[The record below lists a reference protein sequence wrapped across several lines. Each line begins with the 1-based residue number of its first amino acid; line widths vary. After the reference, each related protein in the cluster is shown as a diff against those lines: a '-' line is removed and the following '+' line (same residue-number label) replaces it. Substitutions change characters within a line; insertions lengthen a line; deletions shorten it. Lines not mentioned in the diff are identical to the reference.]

1 MKTHIEGL
9 NNVGTGEAEMNSRTT
24 YDMNSKGLFK
34 GNLVRIMD
42 KQDKNFNKLA
52 IVLQTKRGDVLTQ
65 VINSEEN
72 PRWILGINLK
82 RVLTNTNIE
91 RYI

>member
-1 MKTHIEGL
+1 
-9 NNVGTGEAEMNSRTT
+9 MNTWTT
-24 YDMNSKGLFK
+24 YDMNDKGLFK

-42 KQDKNFNKLA
+42 KNEKNYNKLA
-52 IVLQTKRGDVLTQ
+52 IVLQTKRGDVLTK
-65 VINSEEN
+65 VINSDEN

-91 RYI
+91 RFI

>member
-1 MKTHIEGL
+1 
-9 NNVGTGEAEMNSRTT
+9 MNSRTT
-24 YDMNSKGLFK
+24 YDINNKGLFK

-42 KQDKNFNKLA
+42 KNDKNYNKLA

-65 VINSEEN
+65 VINIDDK
-72 PRWILGINLK
+72 PKWILGHNLK

>member
-1 MKTHIEGL
+1 
-9 NNVGTGEAEMNSRTT
+9 MNSRTT